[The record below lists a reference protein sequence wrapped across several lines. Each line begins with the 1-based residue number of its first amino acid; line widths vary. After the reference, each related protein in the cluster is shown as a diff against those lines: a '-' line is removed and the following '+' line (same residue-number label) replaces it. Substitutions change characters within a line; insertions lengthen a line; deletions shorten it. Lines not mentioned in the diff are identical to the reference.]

1 MPDWYHEYGEACAI
15 AQFFSMCVIMTLL
28 LERVYEMKNS
38 ITELA
43 LFLKYL
49 PIYRQI
55 GINKI
60 SANKLKTFIEE
71 GFRQIP
77 EEKLPEEY
85 TENDLTEADCLK
97 MLHPF
102 VVKGTSGDYEINFKH
117 VRDVLIKIMDIF
129 LPKLLDESFLNELIE
144 KYYPH
149 KVIRKIDEVENVDHQ
164 SYKYLFE
171 NLEVKYQQ
179 LNEEFHSTRY
189 ELDQAHRD
197 IGNLNAEVKRL
208 RENTGNMQ
216 NSTKDIISF
225 INDYV
230 NKEVV
235 VSDVRVFSSQNS
247 EIKCSSEK
255 RNGVRMEALS
265 LTPGI
270 YNHKRPSWFT
280 PLNTELSKRNVG
292 RKAATNAEEL
302 LIHRI
307 LFWKKQQKLLA
318 SGKKNEKI
326 ALEVDEMRRKQIF
339 ELIHSDAAN
348 EEKYLKYILLT
359 PGMPKEFIKTLNG
372 AEELGLNADIVI
384 ELLEQP
390 AENFNRDM
398 IELFVSQTHKA
409 LDYNLKLEL
418 AKELIKGE
426 WYVSSDINGTTQ
438 KFQLVPIDSILE
450 IKNRLE
456 HISAVFEEY
465 EKIMQVSVCHDD
477 TNSFERVVVPVEDFS
492 DSSILSQGELSI
504 EIPDDEFYVYG
515 MNPAADTTLFNQEE
529 VEILFESALKQNA
542 KLSD

>member
-1 MPDWYHEYGEACAI
+1 
-15 AQFFSMCVIMTLL
+15 MTLL

-43 LFLKYL
+43 LFLTYL

-55 GINKI
+55 GINNI
-60 SANKLKTFIEE
+60 TANKLKTFIKE

-77 EEKLPEEY
+77 EEKLPVEY
-85 TENDLTEADCLK
+85 IENDLTETDCLK
-97 MLHPF
+97 ILHPF
-102 VVKGTSGDYEINFKH
+102 VVKGTSGDYEIDFKH
-117 VRDVLIKIMDIF
+117 VREILIKIMDIF
-129 LPKLLDESFLNELIE
+129 LPKLLDEKFLNEVIE
-144 KYYPH
+144 KNYPQ
-149 KVIRKIDEVENVDHQ
+149 KVIREKDEVENAAHQ
-164 SYKYLFE
+164 SYKYLYE
-171 NLEVKYQQ
+171 MLESKYQQ
-179 LNEEFHSTRY
+179 LNEEFHSIRY

-197 IGNLNAEVKRL
+197 VGNLNAEVKRL

-216 NSTKDIISF
+216 NSAKDMISF

-230 NKEVV
+230 NKEVTI
-235 VSDVRVFSSQNS
+235 SDVKAFSSQGD
-247 EIKCSSEK
+247 EIVCSSEK
-255 RNGVRMEALS
+255 RNGMKIEDLS

-270 YNHKRPSWFT
+270 YNHRRPSWFT
-280 PLNTELSKRNVG
+280 PLNTELNKKNVG
-292 RKAATNAEEL
+292 KRAASNAEEL
-302 LIHRI
+302 LIHRV
-307 LFWKKQQKLLA
+307 LFWKSKQRQVS

-326 ALEVDEMRRKQIF
+326 SLEVDEMRRRQIF

-359 PGMPKEFIKTLNG
+359 PGMPKEYIKTLNG

-418 AKELIKGE
+418 SKELIKGE
-426 WYVSSDINGTTQ
+426 WYISADVNGTMQ

-456 HISAVFEEY
+456 HISNVFEEY
-465 EKIMQVSVCHDD
+465 EKIMKVSVCHDD
-477 TNSFERVVVPVEDFS
+477 TNSFSFERVSEPVEDFS

-504 EIPDDEFYVYG
+504 DIPDDEIYG
-515 MNPAADTTLFNQEE
+515 YSMNPATNTNLFDQTE
-529 VEILFESALKQNA
+529 VEILFENALEQNA